1 MELQWY
7 ICPTG
12 PRVAL
17 MAMFGDGR
25 WMLAFT
31 LILSS
36 KIARA
41 HDDDAH
47 HDGYTF
53 VVDDLVWST
62 VFILFVVLIIWAYCA
77 IFTSPDPTPCRQCTA
92 YSPRDPVVR
101 VRIEPSCAPRP
112 CPAYQSTQQHGA
124 LTRIKSDLDGPCNNA
139 PTLKP

>member
-77 IFTSPDPTPCRQCTA
+77 IFTSPAPGTPG
-92 YSPRDPVVR
+92 PDR
-101 VRIEPSCAPRP
+101 VGSN
-112 CPAYQSTQQHGA
+112 SGT
-124 LTRIKSDLDGPCNNA
+124 LIK
-139 PTLKP
+139 LKKVKA